1 MKQSPFL
8 THKEILLSGYGAAR
22 WLRRLTLSLWNGYAW
37 PADLSGLA
45 GLDERHFQIALE
57 FLTWY
62 RQYGEDDR
70 YFIAAAEAA
79 RKMELEAKK
88 QAEEQAAYGEWVR
101 LVDQE
106 LRRNGKSEDL
116 TWDNYDWFFSR
127 FEKGLTPAQVTQEA
141 IAGGL
146 Q

>member
-1 MKQSPFL
+1 MRQSPFL
-8 THKEILLSGYGAAR
+8 THKEILLGGYGAAR
-22 WLRRLTLSLWNGYAW
+22 WLRRLTLSLWNGHAW

-57 FLTWY
+57 LLTWY

-70 YFIAAAEAA
+70 DFMATVEEVKEI
-79 RKMELEAKK
+79 ELEAKR
-88 QAEEQAAYGEWVR
+88 QAERQAAYGEWER
-101 LVDQE
+101 LVSRE

-116 TWDNYDWFFSR
+116 AWDNYEWFFSR
-127 FEKGLTPAQVTQEA
+127 YEKGLTPAQVTQEA
-141 IAGGL
+141 ISEGL